1 MWSAYTDAER
11 LAALDKLKAMG
22 AEWVRLDLSWAM
34 LQPTSGS
41 SFDLRWG
48 VPFADRVID
57 MAHERGLKVMVMFWM
72 TPDWA
77 NGGAGSRVG
86 PSDPRAYAEA
96 IEWASQRW
104 AGKVQ
109 AWEVWNE
116 PNLDSFWRG
125 ADPGKYVDLLC
136 PAYQAVGRGNPAAK
150 VVFGGVVHNDDAWI
164 REAYAEGA
172 KGCFD
177 VMATHPYVGPSDAA
191 PTSGSGEEIWHF
203 SHLAAVRRVML
214 NHNDAK
220 PIWATE
226 FGWSTHKNYGGEASW
241 DRGVTGEQQ
250 AQYTVEALRL
260 LASSFPYVTTAF
272 IYNERGKETGD
283 AHQDGFG
290 ILRSDLRP
298 KRVYWAVKRYL
309 L

>member
-1 MWSAYTDAER
+1 MLTYIFPTHARLLKHRGSIASTAAWVVMALLSALAVTAPSSLATARPQEIRVPESTRLTAEDPPPKPRVGVQFHGMWSAYTDAER

-57 MAHERGLKVMVMFWM
+57 MAHKRGLKVMVMFWM

-116 PNLDSFWRG
+116 PNLESFWVG
-125 ADPGKYVDLLC
+125 TDPGKYVDLLC
-136 PAYQAVGRGNPAAK
+136 PANQAVQRGNPQAK
-150 VVFGGVVHNDDAWI
+150 VVFGGVAYDDDDWI
-164 REAYAEGA
+164 RDAYKAGA

-177 VMATHPYVGPSDAA
+177 IMATHPYVAPSDLSPRAGGDEVWDF
-191 PTSGSGEEIWHF
+191 PHIR
-203 SHLAAVRRVML
+203 AVV
-214 NHNDAK
+214 
-220 PIWATE
+220 
-226 FGWSTHKNYGGEASW
+226 S
-241 DRGVTGEQQ
+241 
-250 AQYTVEALRL
+250 
-260 LASSFPYVTTAF
+260 
-272 IYNERGKETGD
+272 
-283 AHQDGFG
+283 
-290 ILRSDLRP
+290 
-298 KRVYWAVKRYL
+298 
-309 L
+309 